1 MIEIIIIK
9 HTKEIHIEATN
20 LDKSYQ
26 TTRNIML
33 VNCNLDGFITRIKA
47 TQRGMEKEIIIKRPL
62 IKKVHSKVK
71 REIMMQI
78 KEELFITMIEKI
90 QEKLR
95 PLKIHQK
102 KPKFQL

>member
-1 MIEIIIIK
+1 MD
-9 HTKEIHIEATN
+9 KET
-20 LDKSYQ
+20 
-26 TTRNIML
+26 
-33 VNCNLDGFITRIKA
+33 
-47 TQRGMEKEIIIKRPL
+47 IIKRPP

-95 PLKIHQK
+95 LLKIHQK
-102 KPKFQL
+102 KPKFLLSLKQKLRSTILFLSQVPSILDQQYLSKIFKKDRSF

>member
-9 HTKEIHIEATN
+9 HTKEIHLEAIH
-20 LDKSYQ
+20 LDKLYQ
-26 TTRNIML
+26 TARNIMV
-33 VNCNLDGFITRIKA
+33 VNFNLNGCITKIKA
-47 TQRGMEKEIIIKRPL
+47 TQSGMEKETIIKRPL
-62 IKKVHSKVK
+62 IKKIHSKVK

-95 PLKIHQK
+95 LLKIHQK